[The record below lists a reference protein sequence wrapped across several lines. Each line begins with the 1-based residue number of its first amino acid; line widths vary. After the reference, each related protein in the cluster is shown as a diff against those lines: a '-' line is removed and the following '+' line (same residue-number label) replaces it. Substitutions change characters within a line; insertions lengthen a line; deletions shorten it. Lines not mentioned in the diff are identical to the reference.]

1 MNEQR
6 SSEQVRVGDVQ
17 IEVIARVLVRVEDVC
32 GVIVGVALKVPIA
45 VVVRSPA
52 GTWEV
57 DLEGD
62 RERER
67 HGEGAAD
74 ARPAA

>member
-1 MNEQR
+1 MNDQR

-17 IEVIARVLVRVEDVC
+17 IEVIARVVVRVEHVC

-52 GTWEV
+52 GIWEV
-57 DLEGD
+57 DLD
-62 RERER
+62 
-67 HGEGAAD
+67 
-74 ARPAA
+74 

>member
-1 MNEQR
+1 MNDQR
-6 SSEQVRVGDVQ
+6 SSEQVTVGDVQ
-17 IEVIARVLVRVEDVC
+17 IEVITRVVVRVERVC

-57 DLEGD
+57 DVE
-62 RERER
+62 
-67 HGEGAAD
+67 
-74 ARPAA
+74 